1 MHKIYS
7 RPRLKIPKIV
17 IHMKNNKERSGK
29 RAKILIIVFIAFMTL
44 AFIISAVTPI
54 FDTLCK
60 NEAISMA
67 TIIANNKATEVMA
80 KHTYDELFSIE
91 KDESGNIKMIKS
103 NVIPINEIISDV
115 AVKIQEEMTLKLH
128 FGSFTGLKLM
138 SGKGPGIKIRISTI
152 GNVKT
157 DLKSEFVSKGINQ
170 TLHRIYLQVDCEVSI
185 LTPFDDITQ
194 SISNQV
200 LLAEN
205 VIIGNIPNTYYN
217 LEGIN
222 TKSDALEIVE

>member
-80 KHTYDELFSIE
+80 KH
-91 KDESGNIKMIKS
+91 KIKCNS
-103 NVIPINEIISDV
+103 N
-115 AVKIQEEMTLKLH
+115 K
-128 FGSFTGLKLM
+128 
-138 SGKGPGIKIRISTI
+138 
-152 GNVKT
+152 
-157 DLKSEFVSKGINQ
+157 
-170 TLHRIYLQVDCEVSI
+170 
-185 LTPFDDITQ
+185 
-194 SISNQV
+194 
-200 LLAEN
+200 
-205 VIIGNIPNTYYN
+205 
-217 LEGIN
+217 
-222 TKSDALEIVE
+222 

>member
-29 RAKILIIVFIAFMTL
+29 RAKILIIVFI

-115 AVKIQEEMTLKLH
+115 AVKIQEEIDD
-128 FGSFTGLKLM
+128 
-138 SGKGPGIKIRISTI
+138 KGRDDIEIALRKFYWIKI
-152 GNVKT
+152 NVW
-157 DLKSEFVSKGINQ
+157 
-170 TLHRIYLQVDCEVSI
+170 
-185 LTPFDDITQ
+185 
-194 SISNQV
+194 
-200 LLAEN
+200 
-205 VIIGNIPNTYYN
+205 
-217 LEGIN
+217 
-222 TKSDALEIVE
+222 

>member
-7 RPRLKIPKIV
+7 RPRLKIPKVV

-29 RAKILIIVFIAFMTL
+29 RAKILIIVVIAFMTL

-115 AVKIQEEMTLKLH
+115 AVKIQEEIDDQGRDDIEIVLRK
-128 FGSFTGLKLM
+128 FYW
-138 SGKGPGIKIRISTI
+138 IKI
-152 GNVKT
+152 NVW
-157 DLKSEFVSKGINQ
+157 
-170 TLHRIYLQVDCEVSI
+170 
-185 LTPFDDITQ
+185 
-194 SISNQV
+194 
-200 LLAEN
+200 
-205 VIIGNIPNTYYN
+205 
-217 LEGIN
+217 
-222 TKSDALEIVE
+222 